1 MRFFSWIF
9 AIVASFIFSITAQ
22 PGIIM
27 TYTVQP
33 DYVLPCS
40 SQTVTGG
47 LCTLKVYGS
56 RQMAK
61 ALYLSPKSD
70 TGLFMYVNTMS
81 EPTGNVFYPQKLFPG
96 EWIGVLGGILQTTG
110 STADIDSIWWARKDH

>member
-56 RQMAK
+56 RH
-61 ALYLSPKSD
+61 
-70 TGLFMYVNTMS
+70 VNTMS